1 MKNTTKYEDYLRIL
15 NSQIHRKK
23 QSQWN
28 TLMIRDCR
36 NVTTV
41 EEMFQQICQ
50 HVKGQFLSE
59 SVSFCCY
66 FDLKYHV
73 EFDVFM

>member
-1 MKNTTKYEDYLRIL
+1 
-15 NSQIHRKK
+15 
-23 QSQWN
+23 
-28 TLMIRDCR
+28 MIRDCR

-50 HVKGQFLSE
+50 HIKGQFLSE
-59 SVSFCCY
+59 IVSFCCY

-73 EFDVFM
+73 VSPGCQMTNLVLNFEYLFIFLQP